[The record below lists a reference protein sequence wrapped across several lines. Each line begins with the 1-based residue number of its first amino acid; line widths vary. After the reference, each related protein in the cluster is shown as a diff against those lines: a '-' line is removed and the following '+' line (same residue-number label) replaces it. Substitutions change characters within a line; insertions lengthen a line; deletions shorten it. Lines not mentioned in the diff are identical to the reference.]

1 MLSVVILV
9 TILTVG
15 ILQPIITVKN
25 CFYTMVLKIT
35 LEFLSVL
42 KYSNFIFF
50 FYEYNNFNVF
60 KFFYF
65 IFSFMRD
72 KLFTIKITFVIN
84 LSRDNFNVQSLCIFH
99 NLMQIF
105 SISMVPVWGPKRLWI
120 VVFNLDLLKGCQ
132 SAFKDALPLRGIRSA
147 VIAKYCWKY
156 KRLRIMY
163 ILERHIL
170 INTYTLKNIYLTY

>member
-1 MLSVVILV
+1 MSSVVILV

-99 NLMQIF
+99 NRMHFFFISTCLRSQEIVDRRFQSRSLERLPKCIQRCTASSRNMECSHRQI
-105 SISMVPVWGPKRLWI
+105 
-120 VVFNLDLLKGCQ
+120 LLKVQTTEDCVY
-132 SAFKDALPLRGIRSA
+132 FRK
-147 VIAKYCWKY
+147 
-156 KRLRIMY
+156 
-163 ILERHIL
+163 
-170 INTYTLKNIYLTY
+170 TF